1 MTDMNKICES
11 HVQDSLK
18 YVWLFFEEKRG
29 SSSLR
34 PLPDKYIY
42 DIHDTLMLASLMYL
56 LKKDA
61 LRIKHNANCEKEHIL
76 LRIDANF
83 INKVDPEMLKE
94 WKDNGFETLDICSI
108 LPAND
113 PLYEIITRNLSK
125 RQNNLTARK
134 TIELMKDVVTGNIET
149 SQFLDILDKAFQ
161 YDRKS
166 KSYRQPKEFAAIAEK
181 ILDSKGK
188 SIINPFS
195 GTMSF
200 ALKLREY
207 TQYSGIETN
216 CEISEYA
223 MIRLALA
230 DVTDNISVECRKI
243 ETWTDKKYDIIVTNP
258 PFNEWVR
265 MTDAHA
271 IDTENAPSIAIRRF
285 EDTTTDE
292 GQLLAFV
299 DPSLLTDS
307 RYDALRKEITT
318 KNYLDAVINLPMGA
332 LPYTAAQASIVV
344 LKKNRNANASIK
356 MIDASQMFIS
366 EKPCVI
372 NVDEIVKAYK
382 GDTGSTLNVSRDDIA
397 AKLYSW
403 DASYYIATASEKFRE
418 GYDIKSLAEIL
429 IPVSGIEDFLE
440 TEGKRVTVST
450 IPSDWT
456 EYILHVDCIAVS
468 DSLRNTR
475 KITSP
480 VVLFS
485 MIGRDIKMAYCE
497 ASEKE
502 PIFIKPY
509 VTAYSIANP
518 NIHAGYLCMK
528 LCRKIHENL
537 HINTHINEKSFAL
550 AKIDFPPLSNP
561 TSYDEQANLYE
572 EVKSAVLMYKDRELG
587 LQDSLVQTKA
597 EYVNEVR
604 ARKHDMMPHLRQLS
618 SAQKNLEYYLSD
630 SSKQMPIF
638 AMQKEVQNQ
647 AKAIEALSN
656 ILTIFSRESQFGE
669 PEVINIYD
677 YFIFNYPD
685 GDDYIVDYIPDYG
698 PLEDYGFENAGKYE
712 DGDYEEIDRVA
723 NETWYGWYK
732 FKGTNVFMAKD
743 DLKRLCDN
751 ILNNAI
757 QHGFTNSD
765 EDFCTFE
772 IYLTINPKL
781 DMFEIRFT
789 NNGNPLPKGM
799 DNVRYGLRGEKAGPN
814 GGSGEGGHIVK
825 SIVEHYGGFY
835 DIFSNNSGET
845 VVVIYLPIYR
855 EQD

>member
-1 MTDMNKICES
+1 MTDMSKICES

-18 YVWLFFEEKRG
+18 YVWLFLDEKRG
-29 SSSLR
+29 TKVSR
-34 PLPDKYIY
+34 MIDDYENY
-42 DIHDTLMLASLMYL
+42 HTLTLASFMYL

-61 LRIKHNANCEKEHIL
+61 LRIKHNANGEKEHII

-83 INKVDPEMLKE
+83 INKVDPEMLKK
-94 WKDNGFETLDICSI
+94 WKDNGFETLDFCSI

-125 RQNNLTARK
+125 LQDKGTERK
-134 TIELMKDVVTGNIET
+134 VIDFMKDIVTGNINP
-149 SQFLDILDKAFQ
+149 SQFLDILDKVFR

-166 KSYRQPKEFAAIAEK
+166 KSYRQPKELAALAEK
-181 ILDSKGK
+181 ILDIKGK
-188 SIINPFS
+188 SIFNPFS
-195 GTMSF
+195 GTMPF
-200 ALKLREY
+200 AFELREY

-223 MIRLALA
+223 KIRLALA
-230 DVTDNISVECRKI
+230 DMTDNVSADCRKI
-243 ETWTDKKYDIIVTNP
+243 ETWTDKKYDIIVTIP
-258 PFNEWVR
+258 PFNEWIR
-265 MTDAHA
+265 MEDAHA
-271 IDTENAPSIAIRRF
+271 VDSENAPSIAIRRF

-299 DPSLLTDS
+299 GPALLTDS

-429 IPVSGIEDFLE
+429 IPVSGNEDFLE

-528 LCRKIHENL
+528 LCRKIHENP

-669 PEVINIYD
+669 PEAIDIYD

-685 GDDYIVDYIPDYG
+685 GDDYIVDYIPDYW
-698 PLEDYGFENAGKYE
+698 PLKDYGFEDAGKYE
-712 DGDYEEIDRVA
+712 DGDYEGINRMIIDG
-723 NETWYGWYK
+723 WCGWYK

-765 EDFCTFE
+765 EDCCTFE

-814 GGSGEGGHIVK
+814 GGSGEGGYIVK

-845 VVVIYLPIYR
+845 VVVIDLPIYR
-855 EQD
+855 EQK

>member
-1 MTDMNKICES
+1 MTGMNKICES

-29 SSSLR
+29 SSSLGL
-34 PLPDKYIY
+34 LPDKYIY

-94 WKDNGFETLDICSI
+94 WKDNGFETLDFCSI
-108 LPAND
+108 LPANN

-125 RQNNLTARK
+125 LQNNLPARK

-166 KSYRQPKEFAAIAEK
+166 KSYRQPKELAALAEK
-181 ILDSKGK
+181 ILDIKGK
-188 SIINPFS
+188 SIFNPFS
-195 GTMSF
+195 GTMQF
-200 ALKLREY
+200 ALELREY

-223 MIRLALA
+223 KIRLTLA
-230 DVTDNISVECRKI
+230 DMTDNVSADCRKI
-243 ETWTDKKYDIIVTNP
+243 ETWTDKKYDIIVTIP
-258 PFNEWVR
+258 PFNEWIR
-265 MTDAHA
+265 MEDAHA
-271 IDTENAPSIAIRRF
+271 VDCENAPSIAIRRF

-299 DPSLLTDS
+299 DPALLTDS

-318 KNYLDAVINLPMGA
+318 KNYLDAIINLPMGA

-429 IPVSGIEDFLE
+429 IPVSGNEDFLE
-440 TEGKRVTVST
+440 TEGKSVTVST
-450 IPSDWT
+450 FPSDWT
-456 EYILHVDCIAVS
+456 EYVLNVDSIAVS

-485 MIGRDIKMAYCE
+485 MFGRDIKMAYCE

-528 LCRKIHENL
+528 LFQKIHENP
-537 HINTHINEKSFAL
+537 HINTHINEQSFVL

-572 EVKSAVLMYKDRELG
+572 EVKAAILMYKDRELG
-587 LQDSLVQTKA
+587 LQESLVQTKA

-669 PEVINIYD
+669 PEAINIYD

-698 PLEDYGFENAGKYE
+698 PLKDYGFEDAGKYE
-712 DGDYEEIDRVA
+712 DGDYEGIDRLI
-723 NETWYGWYK
+723 TDGWCGWYK
-732 FKGTNVFMAKD
+732 FKGTNVYMAKD

-757 QHGFTNSD
+757 QHGFANSD
-765 EDFCTFE
+765 EDCCTFE

-789 NNGNPLPKGM
+789 NNGNPLPKGI

-845 VVVIYLPIYR
+845 VVVIDLPIYR
-855 EQD
+855 EQK

>member
-11 HVQDSLK
+11 HMQDSLK

-188 SIINPFS
+188 SIFNPFS

-258 PFNEWVR
+258 PFNKWVR

-429 IPVSGIEDFLE
+429 IPVSGNEDFLE

-698 PLEDYGFENAGKYE
+698 PLEDYGFEDAGKYE
-712 DGDYEEIDRVA
+712 DGDYEEINRVA
-723 NETWYGWYK
+723 NDTWYGWYK

-765 EDFCTFE
+765 EDCCTFE

-845 VVVIYLPIYR
+845 VVVIDLPIYR
-855 EQD
+855 EQK